1 MTQKRTETSHI
12 TEEMWIALKE
22 DSISSADFCK
32 ILEHTCDCT
41 WCADRLAS
49 IMDREEQEAVPPA
62 YLTEQIL
69 ERVGQ
74 LDIQA
79 AVTIRRTSK
88 RIQLL
93 LYSLKVSAAVVF
105 SILILVLTANFQEV
119 GFTQIE
125 KPAAEQEAPGQESE
139 KSILDR
145 VNEVTYEATEKMN
158 EFANQILNG
167 GKKK

>member
-1 MTQKRTETSHI
+1 MTQKITEQRHI
-12 TEEMWIALKE
+12 TEEMWIALE
-22 DSISSADFCK
+22 QDTINSEDFCG

-41 WCADRLAS
+41 WCAERLAS
-49 IMDREEQEAVPPA
+49 IMDREETEAVPPA

-69 ERVGQ
+69 QRLKQ

-88 RIQLL
+88 RMQLL
-93 LYSLKVSAAVVF
+93 LYSLKVSAAVAF
-105 SILILVLTANFQEV
+105 SILILVLTANFQDV

-125 KPAAEQEAPGQESE
+125 KPVAEQEAPGQESE

-145 VNEVTYEATEKMN
+145 VNEVTYGATEKMN